1 MEFLGRVGP
10 EASGRAVAR
19 SDEDG
24 HDLLRRFARGQ
35 CTQKEREKACR
46 LMHER
51 PQLLRMV
58 ASEMKQ
64 GKVAPQRAA
73 KAS

>member
-19 SDEDG
+19 SDDDSN
-24 HDLLRRFARGQ
+24 DLLRRFARGQ
-35 CTQKEREKACR
+35 CTQKEREQACR

-51 PQLLRMV
+51 PQLVRIV

-64 GKVAPQRAA
+64 AKVAPKRTA